1 MFWGSYL
8 AWGNLRCVMLFH
20 LLWLV
25 MRSSHQTRQD
35 LEKLSS
41 FCIPFPD
48 PLPAL
53 QTLGVDCARLSSL
66 QAACICETGLF
77 PEHRSEL

>member
-41 FCIPFPD
+41 FCIPFSRP
-48 PLPAL
+48 
-53 QTLGVDCARLSSL
+53 S
-66 QAACICETGLF
+66 ACITNLGSGLCPAVFITGCLY
-77 PEHRSEL
+77 L